1 MTPKEIA
8 SFQAIYKQEF
18 KEEISEK
25 EALEKGTRLINLF
38 KAIIGPC
45 PNKK

>member
-1 MTPKEIA
+1 MTPKKID
-8 SFQAIYKQEF
+8 SFQAIYKEEF

-38 KAIIGPC
+38 KAIIGPY
-45 PNKK
+45 PIKK